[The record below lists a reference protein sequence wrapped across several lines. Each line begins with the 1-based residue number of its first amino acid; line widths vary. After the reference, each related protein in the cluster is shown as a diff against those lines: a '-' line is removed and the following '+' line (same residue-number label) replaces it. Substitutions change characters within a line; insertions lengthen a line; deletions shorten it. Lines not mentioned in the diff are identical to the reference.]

1 MMMRSRK
8 GGAWLHVTGA
18 ALALMVLGACASPPE
33 DADARAAFEEEND
46 PLQDF
51 NRYIHEVNY
60 AFDQLV
66 FRPISGMYRT
76 GVPSPIRG
84 AIRNFFENLRAP
96 VIFVNDL
103 LQGEGER
110 AGITLARFLT
120 NSTLGLA
127 GLIDTAELA
136 FGLEFHDEDF
146 GQTLAVWG
154 VDEGIYL
161 VLPLFGPSNPR
172 DAIGIAVDSFLD
184 PWDSLLRAAGVE
196 YGPPARTILNAVDL
210 RARNID
216 TLDEVERTSIDYYAT
231 LRSLYRQRRA
241 DEIRNGI
248 PTAIQPVPVFRS
260 PDEESRLMRPPAEGS
275 RDRLVSATPYAMS
288 PIYVESLMPETGP
301 QHVQAAANAPLPAAA
316 GQD

>member
-1 MMMRSRK
+1 MTLRWNKTGGWSRIA
-8 GGAWLHVTGA
+8 GV
-18 ALALMVLGACASPPE
+18 ALALMMLSACASPPE
-33 DADARAAFEEEND
+33 DPAARAAFEEEND
-46 PLQDF
+46 PIEDF
-51 NRYIHEVNY
+51 NRYIHELNF

-76 GVPSPIRG
+76 GVPARVRG
-84 AIRNFFENLRAP
+84 AIRNFFDNLRAP

-127 GLIDTAELA
+127 GFIDSADML
-136 FGLEFHDEDF
+136 FDLEFHDEDF
-146 GQTLAVWG
+146 GQTLAIWG
-154 VDEGIYL
+154 AGEGFYL

-172 DAIGIAVDSFLD
+172 DAIGLAVDSFLD
-184 PWDSLLRAAGVE
+184 PWDTLLRAAGVE

-216 TLDEVERTSIDYYAT
+216 ALDDIQRTSIDYYAT

-241 DEIRNGI
+241 DEISNGL
-248 PTAIQPVPVFRS
+248 PSALQPVPMFRS
-260 PDEESRLMRPPAEGS
+260 RDEESQYLPSDPAETED
-275 RDRLVSATPYAMS
+275 DRRVDATPYETS
-288 PIYVESLMPETGP
+288 PVFDESASADVILQAP
-301 QHVQAAANAPLPAAA
+301 QTSGLY
-316 GQD
+316 

>member
-1 MMMRSRK
+1 MSMWSGK
-8 GGAWLHVTGA
+8 GGAWLRVTGA
-18 ALALMVLGACASPPE
+18 VLALMMLGACASPPE
-33 DADARAAFEEEND
+33 DADERAAFEEEND

-76 GVPSPIRG
+76 GVPSQIRG
-84 AIRNFFENLRAP
+84 AIRNFFDNLRSP

-110 AGITLARFLT
+110 AGITLARFVT
-120 NSTLGLA
+120 NSTLGLV
-127 GLIDTAELA
+127 GLIDTADLA

-172 DAIGIAVDSFLD
+172 DVIGIAVDSFLD

-216 TLDEVERTSIDYYAT
+216 ALDDIARTSIDYYAT

-248 PTAIQPVPVFRS
+248 PTALQPVPVFRT
-260 PDEESRLMRPPAEGS
+260 PDEESRLMQPPAEVS
-275 RDRLVSATPYAMS
+275 RDLLVNSMPYAMS
-288 PIYVESLMPETGP
+288 PIYSEALMPETGP
-301 QHVQAAANAPLPAAA
+301 QHAQAAANAPLPAAA
-316 GQD
+316 DD

>member
-1 MMMRSRK
+1 MTMQSGK
-8 GGAWLHVTGA
+8 GGAWLRATGA
-18 ALALMVLGACASPPE
+18 ALALMMLAACASPPDDPE
-33 DADARAAFEEEND
+33 ARAAFEEEND

-66 FRPISGMYRT
+66 FRPIAGMYRT
-76 GVPSPIRG
+76 GVPRPVRG
-84 AIRNFFENLRAP
+84 AVRNFFDNLRAP
-96 VIFVNDL
+96 VVFVNDL

-120 NSTLGLA
+120 NSTLGLG
-127 GLIDTAELA
+127 GLIDTAEMA

-154 VDEGIYL
+154 VGEGFYL
-161 VLPLFGPSNPR
+161 VLPGLGPSNPR
-172 DAIGIAVDSFLD
+172 DAVGIAVDSFLD
-184 PWDSLLRAAGVE
+184 PWDTLLRSAGIE
-196 YGPPARTILNAVDL
+196 YGPAARTILNAVDL
-210 RARNID
+210 RSRNID
-216 TLDEVERTSIDYYAT
+216 TLDEIERTSIDFYAT

-260 PDEESRLMRPPAEGS
+260 PDEEGRLMEPSPGRVQASLETS
-275 RDRLVSATPYAMS
+275 TPYQTS
-288 PIYVESLMPETGP
+288 PIYSE
-301 QHVQAAANAPLPAAA
+301 PLPPEPEQQPALAPNQVRLPA
-316 GQD
+316 PGQD